1 MRAIILALLLGF
13 SGTSAGKAD
22 PPAIASA
29 WADAITDN
37 RIDDWMALHT
47 EDAVMVDLGNLY
59 DTQRRIRGWGRHHAV
74 LVRGVFTPTEIL
86 LNQSDCV
93 IWLADY
99 RDRFMRATFAI
110 AKHLENGRIAHTRID
125 RDSAYAPARRGCVGG

>member
-1 MRAIILALLLGF
+1 MRAIILALLLGLA
-13 SGTSAGKAD
+13 GTSAAKAD
-22 PPAIASA
+22 APAIASA

-37 RIDDWMALHT
+37 RMDDWMALHT
-47 EDAVMVDLGNLY
+47 DEAVMIDLGNTY

-86 LNQSDCV
+86 LNQADCV

-99 RDRFMRATFAI
+99 RDRFMHATFAI
-110 AKHLENGRIAHTRID
+110 AKRLEDGRIAHIRID
-125 RDSAYAPARRGCVGG
+125 RDSPTAPARHGCVGG

>member
-1 MRAIILALLLGF
+1 MRAIILALLLGLAV
-13 SGTSAGKAD
+13 TSAVKAD
-22 PPAIASA
+22 TPAIVSA

-37 RIDDWMALHT
+37 RMDDWMALHT
-47 EDAVMVDLGNLY
+47 AGAVMIDLGNTY

-74 LVRGVFTPTEIL
+74 LVRGVFTPTETL
-86 LNQSDCV
+86 LSREDCV

-110 AKHLENGRIAHTRID
+110 AKHLKDGRIAHIRID
-125 RDSAYAPARRGCVGG
+125 RDSADALARQGCVGD